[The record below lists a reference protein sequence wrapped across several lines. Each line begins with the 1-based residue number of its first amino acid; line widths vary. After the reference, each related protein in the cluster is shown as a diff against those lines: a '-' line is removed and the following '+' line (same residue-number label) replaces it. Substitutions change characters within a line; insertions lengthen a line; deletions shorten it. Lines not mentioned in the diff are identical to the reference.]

1 MRLWYSVATGA
12 DTEASKASPSA
23 DTAGRR
29 GTKVMELKEILFTKT
44 ADAVER
50 YAANN
55 KLLGAEDTRTK
66 EALAAFK
73 AVYGI
78 VAAAELEADYQVWR
92 MQEQGQLSEDNRRL
106 CYMAACGSA
115 RRGPCRYDCR

>member
-1 MRLWYSVATGA
+1 
-12 DTEASKASPSA
+12 
-23 DTAGRR
+23 
-29 GTKVMELKEILFTKT
+29 MELKDILFNKT
-44 ADAVER
+44 AEAVER

-78 VAAAELEADYQVWR
+78 VAAAGLEADYQVWR
-92 MQEQGQLSEDNRRL
+92 EQELRTRKTGDEDAGQGGLQP
-106 CYMAACGSA
+106 AT
-115 RRGPCRYDCR
+115 